1 MYLSTFRSDIIF
13 WPAHARAGVTS
24 LEAHHL
30 WFSRWHIGPLAS
42 YLLLEGTGFAHSG
55 VDNTSI
61 SSDWP
66 DLQFL
71 FYPLHLATD
80 GGLLFRIILGMSEK
94 VGLPTAQVCI
104 QYIGLFR
111 NSIMSCW

>member
-1 MYLSTFRSDIIF
+1 M
-13 WPAHARAGVTS
+13 
-24 LEAHHL
+24 HH
-30 WFSRWHIGPLAS
+30 SPYPNSVSAGPLAS
-42 YLLLEGTGFAHSG
+42 YLLLEGTGFANSG

-80 GGLLFRIILGMSEK
+80 GGFLFRIILGMSEK
-94 VGLPTAQVCI
+94 ASPPLPTTGRSDVTALRI
-104 QYIGLFR
+104 WYF
-111 NSIMSCW
+111 